1 MRLTYRPYIDGLRA
15 IAVLAVILF
24 HFGCSVLPGGFVG
37 VDVFFVIS
45 GFLITQLLS
54 QAPPLT
60 LPQQLGEFYV
70 RRARRILPALLVVS
84 LTVAVIAAFLYLP
97 ADLARVGRYLAFA
110 PLMLSNVANLDD
122 GGYFATT
129 GSAFFPLTHFWSLAV
144 EEQFYIVYPLFFLL
158 LARTR
163 PHRVIAAL
171 ALVAAISLAL
181 SIRGE
186 LRHSV
191 AIFYLAPARA
201 WELML
206 GALAARCPTPRRN
219 PRLLFECLG
228 VLFLGVVLL
237 AGHALVAA
245 TGFPNPLVALP
256 CVATALLLYLNRQH
270 SMIATRL
277 LALPPLVFTGRI
289 SYSLYLWHVPV
300 LAFAQYYAIRPLTLG
315 TQIAVAAAICAL
327 ALLSGL
333 CIENPIRRRILLSSN
348 HALLGTLGG
357 GCVLVGIVG
366 AWFWMDGG
374 LPWRFSRQLQTLTQP
389 EYFPPD
395 ATACMTMP
403 LDRIAAGAMCRY
415 GARDPT
421 ARKVVLWGDSHALA
435 LLPAF
440 AALASARGLQLNF
453 AARSSCLPLIGAVVR
468 SSSLQAREDCAAFD
482 AAMLAAIRHIHP
494 QVTILSGFWDM
505 DEAYVALN
513 PAARPLQPA
522 TASDPD
528 WEANLRPLRAAGS
541 SVCVVLDVPYLPY
554 FMPYALAMAQRRHLD
569 TDFIHADRTD
579 IRARYGRFE
588 SPVRARAAQRELTV
602 VDPKD
607 VLCSAERCSVEFAG
621 RSLYRDGNHLS
632 AAGAMRV
639 ADALAPCLG
648 QPVGS
653 AR

>member
-1 MRLTYRPYIDGLRA
+1 MTYRPYIDGLRA

-24 HFGCSVLPGGFVG
+24 HFGCSALPGGFVG

-84 LTVAVIAAFLYLP
+84 LTVAVTAAFVYLP
-97 ADLARVGRYLAFA
+97 GDLARVGRYLVFT
-110 PLMLSNVANLDD
+110 PLMLSNVANLQD

-129 GSAFFPLTHFWSLAV
+129 GSAFFPLNHFWSLAV
-144 EEQFYIVYPLFFLL
+144 EEQFYIVYPLFFLR

-171 ALVAAISLAL
+171 ALVGAISLAL

-191 AIFYLAPARA
+191 TIFYLAPARA

-228 VLFLGVVLL
+228 LLCLGVVLL

-256 CVATALLLYLNRQH
+256 CAATALLLYLNRQR
-270 SMIATRL
+270 SMIAAQL

-300 LAFAQYYAIRPLTLG
+300 LAFAQYYAIRPLSLG
-315 TQIAVAAAICAL
+315 MQIAVGAAIFAL

-333 CIENPIRRRILLSSN
+333 CVENPIRRRILLSSDR
-348 HALLGTLGG
+348 ALLGTLIG

-366 AWFWMDGG
+366 AWFWIDGG
-374 LPWRFSRQLQTLTQP
+374 LPWRFSRELQTLTHP
-389 EYFPPD
+389 EQFPPD
-395 ATACMTMP
+395 TTECMTLP
-403 LDRIAAGAMCRY
+403 PDRIAAGTLCHY
-415 GARDPT
+415 GARDP
-421 ARKVVLWGDSHALA
+421 AAGKVVLWGDSHALA

-453 AARSSCLPLIGAVVR
+453 AARSSCLPLTGAVVR
-468 SSSLQAREDCAAFD
+468 SSSLQAREDCAAFN

-494 QVTILSGFWDM
+494 QVTILSGFWGL

-513 PAARPLQPA
+513 PAAPPLQPA
-522 TASDPD
+522 TTSDPD
-528 WEANLRPLRAAGS
+528 WEATLQPLRAAGS

-554 FMPYALAMAQRRHLD
+554 FMPYALAMAQRRQLD
-569 TDFIHADRTD
+569 TDFVHVEGAD
-579 IRARYGRFE
+579 IRARYAPFE
-588 SPVRARAAQRELTV
+588 NSARARASHHELTV

-607 VLCSAERCSVEFAG
+607 VLCSAARCNVEFAG

-632 AAGAMRV
+632 EAGAMRV
-639 ADALAPCLG
+639 AGALARCLP
-648 QPVGS
+648 QAVGPP
-653 AR
+653 R